1 MQMRSP
7 KEQLLPR
14 NKEAASFEAAF
25 FVLFLGYLA
34 YFRAMSWFT
43 LRVRIFLSLLLTLA
57 AAFAL
62 TGTVSFYHFKKENE
76 DYHTKRLQ
84 RKESA
89 VLSHID
95 YLVKPYIDSNY
106 SPDQWSK
113 VLSGHLEEISSIH
126 SLDLAVYHWNSQR
139 IAGTLMHETPAYML
153 PLSLPMRKNQKTRL
167 SVGHTVQE
175 FEEGNFVVSS
185 SEVVNS
191 DNLVELMVLIPYYA
205 DVNTIPEEDYEFLRA
220 LVGLYL
226 LLFVISAVIAYI
238 FSNYVGG
245 NIKIIGDKLKDI
257 RLNKTN
263 EKLAWRRNDEIGQLI
278 DEYNHMV
285 DKLEHTAV
293 ELARNERES
302 AWKEM
307 AQQVAHEIKNP
318 LTPIQ
323 LTLQMMERS
332 KDLDEV
338 HDLSKGLLEQ
348 VRSMVHIAEA
358 FSRFAQMPSLVLET
372 VDLSGLT
379 ERTCSMY
386 ADRGVVFTGETGC
399 LVHVDKEQWSRVVHN
414 LVTNALQSIP
424 EERSAK
430 VEVEVRRS
438 ENQVLLVIQDNGA
451 GISAEDRKRVFEP
464 NFTTKTSGMGLGLA
478 MVKNLVASFGG
489 TIDYTT
495 VMGEG
500 TRFVV
505 FLPAKNETE

>member
-1 MQMRSP
+1 
-7 KEQLLPR
+7 
-14 NKEAASFEAAF
+14 
-25 FVLFLGYLA
+25 
-34 YFRAMSWFT
+34 MSWFT
-43 LRVRIFLSLLLTLA
+43 LRVRIFLSLLLTIA
-57 AAFAL
+57 VAFAV

-76 DYHTKRLQ
+76 EYHSKRLQ

-139 IAGTLMHETPAYML
+139 IVGTLMHETPAYML
-153 PLSLPMRKNQKTRL
+153 PTVLPISSKQKRMRL

-175 FEEGNFVVSS
+175 FEQGNFVVST
-185 SEVVNS
+185 SEMVNS
-191 DNLVELMVLIPYYA
+191 QNLVELLVLIPYYA
-205 DVNTIPEEDYEFLRA
+205 DVNTIPEEDYEFLTT
-220 LVGLYL
+220 LGGLYL
-226 LLFVISAVIAYI
+226 LLFVISAIVAYI

-263 EKLAWRRNDEIGQLI
+263 EKLSWRRNDEIGQLI

-285 DKLEHTAV
+285 DKLEQTAI

-318 LTPIQ
+318 LTPMQ
-323 LTLQMMERS
+323 LSLQMMERS
-332 KDLDEV
+332 NDLEEL
-338 HDLSKGLLEQ
+338 HEMSNGLLEQ
-348 VRSMVHIAEA
+348 VRGMVHIAEA
-358 FSRFAQMPSLVLET
+358 FSRFAQMPALVLET
-372 VDLSGLT
+372 VDLTQLT
-379 ERTCSMY
+379 ERTCAMY
-386 ADRGVVFTGETGC
+386 ADRGVVFSGEKGC
-399 LVHVDKEQWSRVVHN
+399 WAQVDKEQWSRVVHN
-414 LVTNALQSIP
+414 LLTNALQSIP
-424 EERSAK
+424 ENRTPEIT
-430 VEVEVRRS
+430 VRVNRVGAQL
-438 ENQVLLVIQDNGA
+438 EMRIRDNGT

-478 MVKNLVASFGG
+478 MVKNLVASFDGH
-489 TIDYTT
+489 IDYTT
-495 VMGEG
+495 VLGEG
-500 TRFVV
+500 TEFVV
-505 FLPAKNETE
+505 HLPAGNETK